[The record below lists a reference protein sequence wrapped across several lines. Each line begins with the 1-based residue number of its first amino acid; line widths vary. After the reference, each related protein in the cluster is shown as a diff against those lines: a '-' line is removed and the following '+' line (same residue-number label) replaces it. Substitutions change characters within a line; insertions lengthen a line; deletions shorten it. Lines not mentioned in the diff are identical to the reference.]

1 MTLIRFALLAMG
13 IAILTL
19 TYLVYQNLIFLN
31 ELAQDQLMIMELII
45 EWFKQNGLEI
55 PKDKSVET

>member
-1 MTLIRFALLAMG
+1 MTLIRFALFAMG

>member
-1 MTLIRFALLAMG
+1 MTLIRFALFAIG

-31 ELAQDQLMIMELII
+31 ELAEDQLMIMELII
-45 EWFKQNGLEI
+45 EWFEMNGLEI
-55 PKDKSVET
+55 PKDKSIET

>member
-1 MTLIRFALLAMG
+1 MTLIRFALFAMG

-19 TYLVYQNLIFLN
+19 TYLVYQNLMWLN
-31 ELAQDQLMIMELII
+31 EIAQDQLMIMELII
-45 EWFKQNGLEI
+45 EWFEQNGLEI

>member
-1 MTLIRFALLAMG
+1 MTLIRFALVAIA
-13 IAILTL
+13 IAILSL

-45 EWFKQNGLEI
+45 EWFEQNGLEV
-55 PKDKSVET
+55 PKDQAVET

>member
-31 ELAQDQLMIMELII
+31 ELAEDQLMIMELII
-45 EWFKQNGLEI
+45 EWFEQNGLKV
-55 PKDKSVET
+55 PKDNSIET

>member
-1 MTLIRFALLAMG
+1 VTLVRFALVAIA
-13 IAILTL
+13 IAILSL

-45 EWFKQNGLEI
+45 EWFELNGLSV
-55 PKDKSVET
+55 PKSNPIET

>member
-1 MTLIRFALLAMG
+1 MTLIRFALFACGVSILA
-13 IAILTL
+13 L

-45 EWFKQNGLEI
+45 EWFEQNGLEI
-55 PKDKSVET
+55 PKDKAIET

>member
-45 EWFKQNGLEI
+45 EWFEQNGLEI
-55 PKDKSVET
+55 PKDKAIET

>member
-1 MTLIRFALLAMG
+1 VTLVRFALVAIA

-45 EWFKQNGLEI
+45 EWFEQNGLEI

>member
-1 MTLIRFALLAMG
+1 MTLIRFALVA
-13 IAILTL
+13 IAISILSL

-45 EWFKQNGLEI
+45 EWFELNCLEI
-55 PKDKSVET
+55 TKDKAIEA

>member
-1 MTLIRFALLAMG
+1 MILVR
-13 IAILTL
+13 IAIFACGVSILAL

-45 EWFKQNGLEI
+45 EWFEQNGLEI
-55 PKDKSVET
+55 PKDKAIET